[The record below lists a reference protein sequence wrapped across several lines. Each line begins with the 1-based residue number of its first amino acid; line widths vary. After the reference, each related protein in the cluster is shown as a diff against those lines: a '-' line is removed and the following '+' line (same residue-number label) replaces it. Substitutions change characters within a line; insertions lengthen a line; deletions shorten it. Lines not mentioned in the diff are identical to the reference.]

1 MPSSTATSPSTPRSS
16 EPVAADPAIVCDG
29 VVKRFYR
36 YEHRTSS
43 LREFFIRS
51 VLRRPIHVR
60 HAEFTLRDFN
70 LRVFPGERVALIG
83 PNGSGKSTALRL
95 IAGIY
100 SPSEGTIECR
110 GRIAAVIDLMVGF
123 HPELTGLENLELYGS
138 VMGLTRRELALY
150 RPDILAFADIGDFID
165 EPLKY
170 YSSGMQARLAFAVTV
185 SIRPDILLLD
195 EVLAV
200 GDKAFRQRCND
211 RLREF
216 VDGGGTLIVVSHEFD
231 VLRKLCTRA
240 VWLEGGR
247 VRMDGPLPEVVE
259 AYQASPARRA

>member
-16 EPVAADPAIVCDG
+16 SQRDSAPAILCEG

-36 YEHRTSS
+36 YEHRTRS

-60 HAEFTLRDFN
+60 HAEFTLRDFS
-70 LRVFPGERVALIG
+70 LRVDRGEQVALIG

-100 SPSEGTIECR
+100 APSKGTIR
-110 GRIAAVIDLMVGF
+110 RTGRIAAVIDLMVGF
-123 HPELTGLENLELYGS
+123 HPELTGAENLELYGA
-138 VMGLTRRELALY
+138 VMGLTRREIAAY
-150 RPDILAFADIGDFID
+150 RSDILAFAEIGDFIH
-165 EPLKY
+165 EPVKY
-170 YSSGMQARLAFAVTV
+170 YSSGMQARLAFAVAV
-185 SIRPDILLLD
+185 SVRPDILLLD

-200 GDKAFRQRCND
+200 GDRSFKQRCHA

-216 VDGGGTLIVVSHEFD
+216 VDGGGTLIVVSHEAD
-231 VLRKLCTRA
+231 ALRKLCTRG
-240 VWLEGGR
+240 VWLEAGR
-247 VRMDGPLPEVVE
+247 MRMDGPIDEVLE
-259 AYQASPARRA
+259 AYQTSRTGEG